1 MQLAVLLK
9 NKKLQGFFFLFSEQV
24 LNQEFG
30 RKEIAENME
39 VVLSAADDSRTF
51 SSSLSSVN

>member
-1 MQLAVLLK
+1 MQVAVLLK
-9 NKKLQGFFFLFSEQV
+9 KKNITSFFFLFSEQV

-51 SSSLSSVN
+51 WSS